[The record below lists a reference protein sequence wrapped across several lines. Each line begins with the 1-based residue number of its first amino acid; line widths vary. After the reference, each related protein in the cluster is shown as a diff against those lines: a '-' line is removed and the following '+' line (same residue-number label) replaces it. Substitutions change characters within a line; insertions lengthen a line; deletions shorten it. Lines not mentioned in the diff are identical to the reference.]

1 MRGIGAA
8 AVMLA
13 SVVIG
18 VLSVRQSQ
26 KHLLNLRELEDAL
39 LYLTA
44 ELAEKQSPLPE
55 LIKTGCI
62 VSSGEA
68 KLFFRDLYE
77 RLSRLGDKS
86 FYELWEDAVRQ
97 HYAML
102 AEGERRELLAL
113 GRQLGRAALQRQLA
127 ACERCT
133 RFLASARESGESL
146 YVRERRMRLAL
157 PAAMGGLLLILLL

>member
-13 SVVIG
+13 SFGIG
-18 VLSVRQSQ
+18 VLSVRQRQ
-26 KHLLNLRELEDAL
+26 RHLLYLRELEAAL

-44 ELAEKQSPLPE
+44 ELEEKQSPLPE

-68 KLFFRDLYE
+68 KLFFHDLYE
-77 RLSRLGDKS
+77 RLSGLGDKC
-86 FYELWEDAVRQ
+86 FHELWEDTVRK

-113 GRQLGRAALQRQLA
+113 GRQLGRASLQRQLA

-133 RFLASARESGESL
+133 HFLAAARESGESL
-146 YVRERRMRLAL
+146 YIRERRMRLAL